1 MPSAVDRV
9 RFAHFVE
16 RTLHSARERG
26 MTDPQI
32 EEATGVRAS
41 TFHRWRR
48 GEVAPTVDKVRQ
60 FCAGLG
66 VSPREALAA
75 LGVSEREAPPPEPI
89 VDPDIVAL
97 LRKLQDPNTNEETKT
112 YIRTTL
118 RMLAN
123 MPETPRRRPRKA
135 AS

>member
-9 RFAHFVE
+9 RFARFVN
-16 RTLHSARERG
+16 RVLASARERG

-32 EEATGVRAS
+32 EAATGIRAS
-41 TFHRWRR
+41 TFHRWKR

-66 VSPREALAA
+66 VSPTEALAA
-75 LGVSEREAPPPEPI
+75 LGVGDRAPVEPEPI

-97 LRKLQDPNTNEETKT
+97 LRKLQDPHVNQETKD
-112 YIRTTL
+112 YIRRTL
-118 RMLAN
+118 QVLAN
-123 MPETPRRRPRKA
+123 LPTPPRKRRA
-135 AS
+135 G